1 MKYRMVPLL
10 LIVVLLAA
18 PASLV
23 AQNVLEAQ
31 STGTKLWVTAGV
43 KGWFGS
49 WNVFADEK
57 VLITDQMPL
66 YDQYGNLV
74 GYGSAYLEGKESAT
88 GFLGGPYLSIKA
100 GQFTG
105 TVMFQPTISSFQP
118 KLPVKGY
125 DQYGNQITVYD
136 ARTGQPVGDL
146 TTTIKRQDINLIAMY
161 AIVPEF
167 SVFGNL
173 KFLNYNFTYNF
184 MNVSGEDK
192 VSYTGFGGGVNGTYR
207 FPGSPAYI
215 YGYLGAIYNTTS
227 TSGYESETVVFFDG
241 GVGYRFIAGG
251 LRVESGSKTGTK
263 TIIGP
268 ILSLYYT
275 F

>member
-31 STGTKLWVTAGV
+31 SKGTKVWVTAGV

-57 VLITDQMPL
+57 VLITDQLPL
-66 YDQYGNLV
+66 LDQYG
-74 GYGSAYLEGKESAT
+74 GYIGTGTAFLEGKESAT
-88 GFLGGPYLSIKA
+88 GFLGGPYVSVKA
-100 GQFTG
+100 ASFTG
-105 TVMFQPTISSFQP
+105 SLTFQTTVSTFDP
-118 KLPVKGY
+118 KMSIKGY
-125 DQYGNQITVYD
+125 DPNGNPVPVYFN
-136 ARTGQPVGDL
+136 GQPVGDF
-146 TTTIKRQDINLIAMY
+146 TTSIKRQDINLIAMY
-161 AIVPEF
+161 ALVPEF

-173 KFLNYNFTYNF
+173 KFLNYNFTYSF
-184 MNVSGEDK
+184 MGQSEESK
-192 VSYTGFGGGVNGTYR
+192 ISYTGFGGGVNGTYR
-207 FPGSPAYI
+207 FPGSRAYL

-227 TSGYESETVVFFDG
+227 TKDFENETVVFFDG

-263 TIIGP
+263 TLIGP
-268 ILSLYYT
+268 VLSLYYT